1 MDEERSRQTGRLME
15 RKVKDIQSQINKHLS
30 KVWRKK
36 GADRKEDEWIEEV
49 KIDRVTLE
57 TYV

>member
-1 MDEERSRQTGRLME
+1 ME